1 MHPLAKFFFK
11 FLVSHKMDDDTKNWA
26 KEVNIGQVRSNQ
38 GSMESQRADLSC
50 DVAKFGITLQ

>member
-1 MHPLAKFFFK
+1 
-11 FLVSHKMDDDTKNWA
+11 MDDDTKNWA
-26 KEVNIGQVRSNQ
+26 EEVNIGPVRSNQ